1 MGAVKSWVVS
11 VGVAGCMGGCFGEA
25 GHSLTVTQ
33 PSAPAGALVVNL
45 DFERETTL
53 DFLTEGGALAERRY
67 YDIGHADPDSPEKK
81 HRFIQDAEPHPETAV
96 AQITEGA
103 GLGGSRGFELEF
115 ASDVKTDQHRKERM
129 ELYLAHGDKDDALR
143 LGEVMYLGYAMY
155 IDPSLPPPPDHATI
169 TQCWQLPP
177 SAESFKTGAHSKTKV
192 VPLWMAYR
200 EIDGTHGYTLHVK
213 NEGKPVEG
221 GYKAMSSIAATGTFR
236 PGWNTVIYR
245 FEPNHIH
252 NPKPGR
258 ITLWVNTLDEINPT
272 ADRRYNW
279 GVTPDDELPAE
290 LPETGYI
297 DCFDVR
303 MGIYRPKQPARIR
316 LVFDNI
322 RYGKRFQDVRPVDS
336 LDGILSEKKAGRNQ
350 TGESFF
356 EE

>member
-1 MGAVKSWVVS
+1 MRVSKKWVVS
-11 VGVAGCMGGCFGEA
+11 VGLAGCLAGCLGGCFGET
-25 GHSLTVTQ
+25 GHSFPGTH
-33 PSAPAGALVVNL
+33 PSAPAGALIVDL

-53 DFLTEGGALAERRY
+53 DFLTEGGALEERRY
-67 YDIGHADPDSPEKK
+67 YDVCDAYPGSPEKK
-81 HRFIQDAEPHPETAV
+81 HRFIKDAEPHPETAV
-96 AQITEGA
+96 AQISDGV
-103 GLGGSRGFELEF
+103 GLGGSRGFELAF

-129 ELYLAHGDKDDALR
+129 ELYMAHGNEENALR
-143 LGEVMYLGYAMY
+143 LGEVMYLGYALY

-177 SAESFKTGAHSKTKV
+177 SAESFKTGAHSRTKV

-213 NEGKPVEG
+213 NEGKPVKG
-221 GYKAMSSIAATGTFR
+221 GYKAMSKIAATGAFR

-252 NPKPGR
+252 NSKPGR
-258 ITLWVNTLDEINPT
+258 ITLWVNTLDEASPT

-279 GVTPDDELPAE
+279 GVTPDAELPAG

-303 MGIYRPKQPARIR
+303 MGIYRAKQPAHIR
-316 LVFDNI
+316 LVYDNI
-322 RYGKRFQDVRPVDS
+322 RCGENFQDVLPVDN
-336 LDGILSEKKAGRNQ
+336 LDSVFSEKTAGLQLRN
-350 TGESFF
+350 
-356 EE
+356 